1 MSKKPSAGGKIQ
13 WTKMFRKLSP
23 YTIRKGFRY
32 MKHYGPKEFWI
43 RLHERFEPEE
53 VPYGP
58 WYRAYIPTEETL
70 ETQRKQKFDYSPLIS
85 IAVPAYQTPV
95 EFLRQM
101 IESLIVQTYSN
112 WELCIVNASPD
123 NEEMQKV
130 LAEYSA
136 GDSQVRFCNLK
147 ENLGIAENT
156 NRAFAMTKGEFV
168 GLLDHDDL
176 LAPNALY
183 EIVKILQD
191 HPQADALYT
200 DEDKVTTELDEHFQ
214 PHLKP
219 DFNLDLLRSN
229 NYICHFFVVRKS
241 IVEKAGGFR
250 KEFDGAQ
257 DYDFIFRC
265 TENAGEV
272 LHVPEILYHWRTHKA
287 STADN
292 PASKMYAFE
301 AGKRAIEAHL
311 ERTGTK
317 GEVSHTQDLGFYRV
331 KYPVQGK
338 PLVSVIIPN
347 KDEKETLQTCLE
359 MLEKNKGEILSGE
372 SIAGELGCTRAAVW
386 KAVKSLREEGY
397 HIEAGPNKGYMLAKD
412 TNRLSQEGIRLFLD
426 DPKVKIDIYDELE
439 STNQTAKKEAM
450 MGEAGHGAFVIA
462 RSQTAGRGR
471 RGREFYSPADTGL
484 YMSVILKPQGTIH
497 DSLLITTAAA
507 VAVYRAVAQLCGI
520 QLDIKWV
527 NDLFHKGK
535 KVCGILTEA
544 VTDFES
550 GNIEFVV
557 VGMGLNLYL
566 DQENLPQKLR
576 SIAGALYETKED
588 AEQTDRNK
596 LTAMIVNELRKE
608 TADLKLSPDYVTHNM
623 IPGHQITITD
633 GNSSRQAFALEICRD
648 GRLKVREEDGQ
659 ETILSFGEVSV
670 SM

>member
-1 MSKKPSAGGKIQ
+1 MTVKS
-13 WTKMFRKLSP
+13 
-23 YTIRKGFRY
+23 
-32 MKHYGPKEFWI
+32 
-43 RLHERFEPEE
+43 
-53 VPYGP
+53 
-58 WYRAYIPTEETL
+58 
-70 ETQRKQKFDYSPLIS
+70 
-85 IAVPAYQTPV
+85 
-95 EFLRQM
+95 
-101 IESLIVQTYSN
+101 SL
-112 WELCIVNASPD
+112 
-123 NEEMQKV
+123 
-130 LAEYSA
+130 
-136 GDSQVRFCNLK
+136 
-147 ENLGIAENT
+147 
-156 NRAFAMTKGEFV
+156 
-168 GLLDHDDL
+168 
-176 LAPNALY
+176 
-183 EIVKILQD
+183 
-191 HPQADALYT
+191 
-200 DEDKVTTELDEHFQ
+200 
-214 PHLKP
+214 
-219 DFNLDLLRSN
+219 
-229 NYICHFFVVRKS
+229 
-241 IVEKAGGFR
+241 
-250 KEFDGAQ
+250 
-257 DYDFIFRC
+257 
-265 TENAGEV
+265 
-272 LHVPEILYHWRTHKA
+272 
-287 STADN
+287 
-292 PASKMYAFE
+292 
-301 AGKRAIEAHL
+301 
-311 ERTGTK
+311 
-317 GEVSHTQDLGFYRV
+317 
-331 KYPVQGK
+331 
-338 PLVSVIIPN
+338 
-347 KDEKETLQTCLE
+347 LE
-359 MLEKNKGEILSGE
+359 MLEKNKGEVLSGE

-527 NDLFHKGK
+527 NDLFYKGK
-535 KVCGILTEA
+535 KVC
-544 VTDFES
+544 
-550 GNIEFVV
+550 
-557 VGMGLNLYL
+557 GMGLNLYL

>member
-1 MSKKPSAGGKIQ
+1 MTVKS
-13 WTKMFRKLSP
+13 
-23 YTIRKGFRY
+23 
-32 MKHYGPKEFWI
+32 
-43 RLHERFEPEE
+43 
-53 VPYGP
+53 
-58 WYRAYIPTEETL
+58 
-70 ETQRKQKFDYSPLIS
+70 
-85 IAVPAYQTPV
+85 
-95 EFLRQM
+95 
-101 IESLIVQTYSN
+101 SL
-112 WELCIVNASPD
+112 
-123 NEEMQKV
+123 
-130 LAEYSA
+130 
-136 GDSQVRFCNLK
+136 
-147 ENLGIAENT
+147 
-156 NRAFAMTKGEFV
+156 
-168 GLLDHDDL
+168 
-176 LAPNALY
+176 
-183 EIVKILQD
+183 
-191 HPQADALYT
+191 
-200 DEDKVTTELDEHFQ
+200 
-214 PHLKP
+214 
-219 DFNLDLLRSN
+219 
-229 NYICHFFVVRKS
+229 
-241 IVEKAGGFR
+241 
-250 KEFDGAQ
+250 
-257 DYDFIFRC
+257 
-265 TENAGEV
+265 
-272 LHVPEILYHWRTHKA
+272 
-287 STADN
+287 
-292 PASKMYAFE
+292 
-301 AGKRAIEAHL
+301 
-311 ERTGTK
+311 
-317 GEVSHTQDLGFYRV
+317 
-331 KYPVQGK
+331 
-338 PLVSVIIPN
+338 
-347 KDEKETLQTCLE
+347 LE
-359 MLEKNKGEILSGE
+359 MLEKNKGEVLSGE

-527 NDLFHKGK
+527 NDLFYKGK

-557 VGMGLNLYL
+557 VG
-566 DQENLPQKLR
+566 

-608 TADLKLSPDYVTHNM
+608 TADMKLSPDYVTHNM

>member
-1 MSKKPSAGGKIQ
+1 
-13 WTKMFRKLSP
+13 
-23 YTIRKGFRY
+23 
-32 MKHYGPKEFWI
+32 
-43 RLHERFEPEE
+43 
-53 VPYGP
+53 
-58 WYRAYIPTEETL
+58 
-70 ETQRKQKFDYSPLIS
+70 
-85 IAVPAYQTPV
+85 
-95 EFLRQM
+95 
-101 IESLIVQTYSN
+101 
-112 WELCIVNASPD
+112 
-123 NEEMQKV
+123 
-130 LAEYSA
+130 
-136 GDSQVRFCNLK
+136 
-147 ENLGIAENT
+147 
-156 NRAFAMTKGEFV
+156 
-168 GLLDHDDL
+168 
-176 LAPNALY
+176 
-183 EIVKILQD
+183 
-191 HPQADALYT
+191 
-200 DEDKVTTELDEHFQ
+200 
-214 PHLKP
+214 
-219 DFNLDLLRSN
+219 
-229 NYICHFFVVRKS
+229 
-241 IVEKAGGFR
+241 
-250 KEFDGAQ
+250 
-257 DYDFIFRC
+257 
-265 TENAGEV
+265 
-272 LHVPEILYHWRTHKA
+272 
-287 STADN
+287 
-292 PASKMYAFE
+292 
-301 AGKRAIEAHL
+301 
-311 ERTGTK
+311 
-317 GEVSHTQDLGFYRV
+317 
-331 KYPVQGK
+331 
-338 PLVSVIIPN
+338 
-347 KDEKETLQTCLE
+347 
-359 MLEKNKGEILSGE
+359 MLEKNKGEVLSGE

-426 DPKVKIDIYDELE
+426 DPK
-439 STNQTAKKEAM
+439 AM

-527 NDLFHKGK
+527 NDLFYKGK

>member
-1 MSKKPSAGGKIQ
+1 MTVKS
-13 WTKMFRKLSP
+13 
-23 YTIRKGFRY
+23 
-32 MKHYGPKEFWI
+32 
-43 RLHERFEPEE
+43 
-53 VPYGP
+53 
-58 WYRAYIPTEETL
+58 
-70 ETQRKQKFDYSPLIS
+70 
-85 IAVPAYQTPV
+85 
-95 EFLRQM
+95 
-101 IESLIVQTYSN
+101 SL
-112 WELCIVNASPD
+112 
-123 NEEMQKV
+123 
-130 LAEYSA
+130 
-136 GDSQVRFCNLK
+136 
-147 ENLGIAENT
+147 
-156 NRAFAMTKGEFV
+156 
-168 GLLDHDDL
+168 
-176 LAPNALY
+176 
-183 EIVKILQD
+183 
-191 HPQADALYT
+191 
-200 DEDKVTTELDEHFQ
+200 
-214 PHLKP
+214 
-219 DFNLDLLRSN
+219 
-229 NYICHFFVVRKS
+229 
-241 IVEKAGGFR
+241 
-250 KEFDGAQ
+250 
-257 DYDFIFRC
+257 
-265 TENAGEV
+265 
-272 LHVPEILYHWRTHKA
+272 
-287 STADN
+287 
-292 PASKMYAFE
+292 
-301 AGKRAIEAHL
+301 
-311 ERTGTK
+311 
-317 GEVSHTQDLGFYRV
+317 
-331 KYPVQGK
+331 
-338 PLVSVIIPN
+338 
-347 KDEKETLQTCLE
+347 LE
-359 MLEKNKGEILSGE
+359 MLEKNKGEVLSGE

-507 VAVYRAVAQLCGI
+507 VAVYRAVAQI
-520 QLDIKWV
+520 
-527 NDLFHKGK
+527 
-535 KVCGILTEA
+535 CGILTEA

-566 DQENLPQKLR
+566 DQENLPGELR
-576 SIAGALYETKED
+576 NIAGALYETKED

-596 LTAMIVNELRKE
+596 LTATIVNELRKE